1 MIEAPN
7 RTILWAKVFVDELAR
22 GGLEAVCIAPGSRS
36 TPLVLAFAEHPAIRV
51 YSHIDERGA
60 AFFALGLALASGK
73 PAAVLCSSG
82 TATANFY
89 PAVIEARYSGVP
101 LLVVTADR
109 PPELR
114 GSGANQTID
123 QIKLY
128 GDHVLWSVEVA
139 LPEAEPP
146 ALAVRNLRGLAARA
160 LATAN
165 GRPRGPVHL
174 NFPFRKPLEP
184 TPVERDLHQIAD
196 ERPNGVP
203 FTRILGGRFAPT
215 VEQVEAVGRLLA
227 GAKRRMIVCGPRAH
241 SGSFAESVARLAAA
255 TKSALLA
262 DPLSNLR
269 YGVAGE
275 SVVSGYDTF
284 LKSPHPPTPSPS
296 GRGGADA
303 SGEGWTPPDVVLW
316 FGGEVTSQPLADYL
330 NDPAVRLVR
339 ISGDGLWSDP
349 NHRAE
354 LVVET
359 DPTLFCDALADWWS
373 QNLFRAI
380 TPGWLPQLREA
391 DAVTREVIDAT
402 ADDYFDGLVLR
413 DVTAALPA
421 DAGLFVANSLPVR
434 NLDQFALASATPLRV
449 FCNRGASG
457 IDGTISSALGAAAAR
472 PDAPLVLVSGDLAF
486 YHDLNGLLAAKRNG
500 LHAVFVVVNNNG
512 GGIFR
517 RLPIA
522 LYDPPYTELFETPHD
537 LNFEHAAA
545 LFGLPYAAAHDAE
558 AFQSAFAVALGRW
571 YGGESTLIEVFTNT
585 EHDLARRNAV
595 IATVAARLQTPVS
608 NQQA

>member
-7 RTILWAKVFVDELAR
+7 RTLLWAKIFVDELAR

-36 TPLVLAFAEHPAIRV
+36 TPLVMAFAEHPAVRV

-101 LLVVTADR
+101 LLVLTADR

-128 GDHVLWSVEVA
+128 GDHALWSVDVA

-146 ALAVRNLRGLAARA
+146 GLAVRNLRGLAARA

-184 TPVERDLHQIAD
+184 TPVERDLHEMAD
-196 ERPNGVP
+196 ERPRGAP
-203 FTRILGGRFAPT
+203 FTRILSGRFAPT
-215 VEQVEAVGRLLA
+215 VEQVETVGRILA
-227 GAKRRMIVCGPRAH
+227 RGKRHMIVCGPRTDGGA
-241 SGSFAESVARLAAA
+241 FPAAVARLAEA
-255 TKSALLA
+255 TQSALLA
-262 DPLSNLR
+262 DPLSTVR
-269 YGVAGE
+269 YSEAGA
-275 SVVSGYDTF
+275 SVISRYDTF
-284 LKSPHPPTPSPS
+284 LKCPPPPALTQDKATGDTVWP
-296 GRGGADA
+296 A
-303 SGEGWTPPDVVLW
+303 PDVVLW

-330 NDPAVRLVR
+330 NDPGVRLVR

-354 LVVET
+354 CVIET
-359 DPTLFCDALADWWS
+359 DPALFCDALIDWWG
-373 QNLFRAI
+373 QNLHRAI
-380 TPGWLPQLREA
+380 ELPWLRQLREA
-391 DAVTREVIDAT
+391 DRLTRETLA
-402 ADDYFDGLVLR
+402 AAPGDYFDGLVLR

-434 NLDQFALASATPLRV
+434 HLDQFAPASETPLRV

-472 PDAPLVLVSGDLAF
+472 PDSPLVLVSGDLAF
-486 YHDLNGLLAAKRNG
+486 YHDLNGLLAARRNG
-500 LHAVFVVVNNNG
+500 LRAVFVVVNNNG
-512 GGIFR
+512 GGIFQ

-522 LYDPPYTELFETPHD
+522 RFDPPYTELFETPHD
-537 LNFEHAAA
+537 LRFEHAAA
-545 LFGLPYAAAHDAE
+545 LFGLTYAGVTDGEAFRAAFAAALA
-558 AFQSAFAVALGRW
+558 RW
-571 YGGESTLIEVFTNT
+571 QAGESSLIEVFT
-585 EHDLARRNAV
+585 EIDHDLACRNAL
-595 IATVAARLQTPVS
+595 ITTVATRLQSPPVTH
-608 NQQA
+608 NLEK